1 MILDRCFVTGLSN
14 SKFMDTILLLSHSG
28 DYYTIDNVQKH
39 LKQMGYR
46 AVRIDTDMYPSQLSV
61 DFYRET
67 ETGIKKVIT
76 VEGEDIDASDIKGIW
91 LRRIWSPKLPDDLDP
106 EYRAYCANESS
117 THFNN
122 YLDTLDKT
130 CWMDNP
136 SDVYKAQNKL
146 YQMEEAVKENIL
158 MPETLV
164 SNNPERITRF
174 FNKVNGNMIAKMQTV
189 LSVSMSGNGPEFR
202 TSKIE
207 ESDIEGL
214 DSVRYSP
221 MIFQEEITKKAEYRV
236 IYVDGKFYC
245 GRIDNDTVASDSP
258 DIKSNRSVEW
268 NNGTLPADLQAKI
281 CRMMSNMNLSFG
293 AIDIVETNDGEFV
306 YLEVNP
312 VGEWGMLEMYLD
324 LPISKAIAETID
336 RKIKDRSLQTE

>member
-1 MILDRCFVTGLSN
+1 
-14 SKFMDTILLLSHSG
+14 
-28 DYYTIDNVQKH
+28 
-39 LKQMGYR
+39 MGYR

-67 ETGIKKVIT
+67 DVGIRKIIT
-76 VEGEDIDASDIKGIW
+76 VAGEDIDASDVKGIW
-91 LRRIWSPKLPDDLDP
+91 LRRIWSPKLPEDLDP
-106 EYRAYCANESS
+106 AYSGYCANESS

-122 YLDTLDKT
+122 YLATLDKT

-136 SDVYKAQNKL
+136 SAVHKAQNKL
-146 YQMEEAVKENIL
+146 YQMEEAVKEDIL

-164 SNNPERITRF
+164 SNNPERIKNF
-174 FNKVNGNMIAKMQTV
+174 FNKVDGNMIAKMQTV
-189 LSVSMSGNGPEFR
+189 LSVSMSGGGPEFR

-207 ESDIEGL
+207 RSDLDSL

-221 MIFQEEITKKAEYRV
+221 MIFQQEISKKAEYRV
-236 IYVDGKFYC
+236 IFVDGKFYC

-258 DIKSNRSVEW
+258 DIKSNKSVVW
-268 NNGTLPADLQAKI
+268 NNGTLPADLEAKI
-281 CRMMSNMNLSFG
+281 CRMMKSMNLTFG
-293 AIDIVETNDGEFV
+293 AIDIVETIDGEFV

-312 VGEWGMLEMYLD
+312 VGEWGMLEMHLD

-336 RKIKDRSLQTE
+336 KKIKSRSLQTE